1 MDTETLQ
8 KFRAEVI
15 ARKNLPTIPAVLSKI
30 LALVDS
36 EGVNA
41 RDLVEVVEHDQA
53 LTGKILRLANSAFFG
68 QSRRVA
74 TIPRAILLLGFS
86 TVRNLTLGVT
96 VWDTLSTGVAKKRL
110 DDMWTHAV
118 TVATAVKALAQTLR
132 AADPD
137 EAFAAGLLHDSGR
150 LVLAGRFRQ
159 HYWDAFTGDAQTQP
173 VDAVE
178 QGAFGVDHAEVGGW
192 LFEAWALP
200 PMIVEAVRQH
210 HAAEPPAGLPA
221 VLAAANRLVALT
233 DLVTGVVAPEGETVL
248 AALAPVGITPA
259 LWQQTVA
266 TLRDSGVLEGSLG
279 R

>member
-15 ARKNLPTIPAVLSKI
+15 SRKNLPTIPAVLSKI

-36 EGVNA
+36 EGTNA
-41 RDLVEVVEHDQA
+41 RDLVDVVEHDQA

-96 VWDTLSTGVAKKRL
+96 VWDTLAGGVAKQRL
-110 DDMWTHAV
+110 DEMWEHAV
-118 TVATAVKALAQTLR
+118 AVATGVKLLAQTLR
-132 AADPD
+132 SADPD
-137 EAFAAGLLHDSGR
+137 EGFAAGLLHDSGR

-159 HYWDAFTGDAQTQP
+159 HYWDAFKDDAAVQP
-173 VDAVE
+173 VDVVE
-178 QGAFGVDHAEVGGW
+178 QGTFGVDHAEVGGW

-210 HAAEPPAGLPA
+210 HAPEPGAGLPA
-221 VLAAANRLVALT
+221 LLAAGNRLVQAT
-233 DLVTGVVAPEGETVL
+233 DLATGVLSPAGEAIL
-248 AALAPVGITPA
+248 PALASIGITPD
-259 LWQQTVA
+259 LWHQTVV

>member
-36 EGVNA
+36 EGTNA
-41 RDLVEVVEHDQA
+41 RDLVDVVEHDQA
-53 LTGKILRLANSAFFG
+53 LTGKVLRLANSAFFG

-96 VWDTLSTGVAKKRL
+96 VWDTLAGGVAKQKL
-110 DDMWTHAV
+110 DAMWGHAV
-118 TVATAVKALAQTLR
+118 SVATAVKVLAQKLR

-137 EAFAAGLLHDSGR
+137 ESFAAGLLHDSGR

-159 HYWDAFTGDAQTQP
+159 HYWDAFKGPAEAEP

-178 QGAFGVDHAEVGGW
+178 QANFGVDHAEVGGW
-192 LFEAWALP
+192 LFEAWSLP

-210 HAAEPPAGLPA
+210 HAAEPAAGLPA
-221 VLAAANRLVALT
+221 VLAAANRLVRGADLT
-233 DLVTGVVAPEGETVL
+233 AGTLTPAGEAVL
-248 AALAPVGITPA
+248 AAVAPLGITPE
-259 LWQQTVA
+259 LWRETLVA
-266 TLRDSGVLEGSLG
+266 VRNSSGLG
-279 R
+279 GR

>member
-36 EGVNA
+36 EGTNA

-53 LTGKILRLANSAFFG
+53 LTGKVLRLANSAFFG

-96 VWDTLSTGVAKKRL
+96 VWDTLAGGVAKQKL
-110 DDMWTHAV
+110 DEMWGHAV
-118 TVATAVKALAQTLR
+118 SVATAVKILAQKLR
-132 AADPD
+132 AGDPD
-137 EAFAAGLLHDSGR
+137 EGFAAGLLHDSGR

-159 HYWDAFTGDAQTQP
+159 HYWDAFKGAADAEP
-173 VDAVE
+173 VDVVE
-178 QGAFGVDHAEVGGW
+178 RANFGVDHAEVGGW

-200 PMIVEAVRQH
+200 SMIVEAVRQH
-210 HAAEPPAGLPA
+210 HADEPAAGLPA
-221 VLAAANRLVALT
+221 VLAAGNRLVRASDPRAGTLT
-233 DLVTGVVAPEGETVL
+233 PTGEAVL
-248 AALAPVGITPA
+248 ASLAPLGITPELWREVLIAVHTSSA
-259 LWQQTVA
+259 L
-266 TLRDSGVLEGSLG
+266 GG